1 MLIKPKRRS
10 FKYKLIFS
18 FVVVSIIPILLIQ
31 AISYYNITST
41 MRENT
46 KQLTNMNLVQ
56 TSKSL
61 DATLSIYKNLLY
73 QLYTNDDIVSL
84 AKDINEGKDIALKF
98 NQLRRLLHSYSNAK
112 EGIKSITVI
121 TASGKTIFYDKITAS
136 TFKSSWIG
144 KKDYNKNDIYAEV
157 SGDNKITILPT
168 KFTGKFGRD
177 NYYLFHVGHPII
189 DYKDVTKEVGVIVI
203 SIDEKVIDEACND
216 ISSGGTSEK
225 VNTLNFIFDEDS
237 NIITFPNKD
246 MIGKS
251 INSYLKN
258 NEDNPDKGYID
269 LVKKANKIDDKFA
282 IVNTLFDDITGW
294 TIVNVADQRYLFE
307 RIYAQQR
314 LTVIVGLFAILVLVG
329 IIIYITNRLSGSI
342 GQVLEAMKTA
352 EHGELSVRV
361 EVDDSMPQEI
371 LMIAVRFN
379 KMITRL
385 QELVEKVKSATFKQ
399 KEAEIRALEAQINPH
414 FLYNTLDC
422 INWMAIDNNEYEI
435 SNMINSLAKILRYSI
450 DKSNNMVYMH
460 EEIEWLK
467 QYIYL
472 QQTRMKY
479 TFDYKIDV
487 DEQVLEYKVHKL
499 LFQPFV
505 ENSIIH
511 GFERLKQ
518 GGLLTVRVKDNNRNI
533 VVTLTDNGKGISELI
548 VNRLNNNLIDKA
560 SKSSHIGIENVKE
573 RLSIYYGTAANVKIE
588 SIEGNG
594 TTVCIQIPKL

>member
-1 MLIKPKRRS
+1 
-10 FKYKLIFS
+10 
-18 FVVVSIIPILLIQ
+18 
-31 AISYYNITST
+31 

-216 ISSGGTSEK
+216 ISSSGTSEK

-352 EHGELSVRV
+352 ESGELSVRV
-361 EVDDSMPQEI
+361 EVEDSMPQEI

-487 DEQVLEYKVHKL
+487 DEQVLECKVHKL

-533 VVTLTDNGKGISELI
+533 VVTLTDNGKGMSESI
-548 VNRLNNNLIDKA
+548 VNRLNNNLMDKA
-560 SKSSHIGIENVKE
+560 SKSGHIGIENVKE
-573 RLSIYYGTAANVKIE
+573 RLSIYYGTDANVKIE